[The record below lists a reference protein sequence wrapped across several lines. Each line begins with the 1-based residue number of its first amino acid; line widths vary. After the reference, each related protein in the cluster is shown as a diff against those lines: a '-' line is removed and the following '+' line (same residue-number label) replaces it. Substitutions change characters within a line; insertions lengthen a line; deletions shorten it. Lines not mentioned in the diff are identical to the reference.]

1 MADKLRYMMKIRNT
15 LLLSL
20 ACLFLSQVT
29 LAQNFMQER
38 RIYILDVT
46 ASMEGKGVVETPD
59 IFDQVKKELR
69 DAVES
74 IDNPNTEVVVVPFTD
89 VPHELIRGMISERDS
104 LLEDIQN
111 LAIKQGD
118 TNIADAWSRGVQE
131 IDSMRINYIFLLT
144 DGLHNYGPEKEV
156 LYERLKAWEKVS
168 QNKYYFAF
176 YVMLTPN
183 AKEQEICQIVDSTN
197 QMWLIESMNVNVTF
211 VASNLNVQANIKDKK
226 TVRLAFNISNKN
238 LSKDDLDFT
247 IEMEK
252 NPYYALTNFR
262 SFIDQG
268 YVLFDIVELK
278 PLMDLPIETWL
289 KLYVRYDKE
298 KYYMT
303 FFTPEVINFKVI
315 NRGVR
320 EMTITENHDEDN

>member
-104 LLEDIQN
+104 LLEDIRN
-111 LAIKQGD
+111 LSIKKGD
-118 TNIADAWSRGVQE
+118 TNLADAWSRGVQE
-131 IDSMRINYIFLLT
+131 IDSTRINYIFLLT
-144 DGLHNYGPEKEV
+144 DGLHNCGPEKEV
-156 LYERLKAWEKVS
+156 L
-168 QNKYYFAF
+168 
-176 YVMLTPN
+176 
-183 AKEQEICQIVDSTN
+183 
-197 QMWLIESMNVNVTF
+197 
-211 VASNLNVQANIKDKK
+211 
-226 TVRLAFNISNKN
+226 
-238 LSKDDLDFT
+238 
-247 IEMEK
+247 
-252 NPYYALTNFR
+252 
-262 SFIDQG
+262 
-268 YVLFDIVELK
+268 
-278 PLMDLPIETWL
+278 
-289 KLYVRYDKE
+289 
-298 KYYMT
+298 
-303 FFTPEVINFKVI
+303 
-315 NRGVR
+315 
-320 EMTITENHDEDN
+320 